1 MTQQLAL
8 YIIAVIVVG
17 LIFIVP
23 QILAFRIRLL
33 HWLRW
38 HRLADWHQ
46 RNIRILIPVFR
57 AVLLV
62 IATVLFLTGARVL

>member
-17 LIFIVP
+17 LILIVP
-23 QILAFRIRLL
+23 QILSFRIRLL
-33 HWLRW
+33 HWL
-38 HRLADWHQ
+38 RLADWHQ
-46 RNIRILIPVFR
+46 RNIRILIPLFR